1 VSSALLL
8 RKFTSSRIF
17 NVVSRVN
24 YLLLATA
31 LLGTFFSGTA
41 TRIVS
46 ISMPT
51 VAQSLGTDL
60 LGISWA
66 LLSYQLSNIG
76 LSVIFGRIS
85 DLWGREKMFALG
97 FLVFGVSSLLCG
109 FSQTV
114 LQLILARFVQG
125 VGGAMLQS
133 SSRALASE
141 SVTEDLAGRAQGYM
155 TTAHHV
161 GFILGPSIGGLM
173 IDYLSWRWSFFLL
186 APVGFGGMV
195 LALINMK
202 RRRIVATHYIGSID
216 YLGAALLFAIT
227 TTLVFIFDRRTH
239 QIIGGLTKLLL
250 AGVFIA
256 SLAGFLFH
264 ETRTKTPFVNLDLFK
279 IRRFSFSVVS
289 LLVIAM
295 CYSLTGFLLPFYLQD
310 VLRLSPTQV
319 GVLFMA
325 PSVLTVAL
333 APLSG
338 YMTDRLG
345 PRVPATLGVI
355 FMIVSL
361 AVGGFLRTDS
371 HWILPTLLIIV
382 GAITNGIFNPAN
394 STAMI
399 AMMPRE
405 HRGFASAV
413 NHVTFGFGNVLG
425 VALGGLGMSL
435 AFERYTGTPATNL
448 TTQNPLGFVAA
459 LNATFVAAI
468 FVSIIALF
476 TSALGGAKKKSD

>member
-1 VSSALLL
+1 MDL
-8 RKFTSSRIF
+8 
-17 NVVSRVN
+17 RVN

-41 TRIVS
+41 TRIVA

-60 LGISWA
+60 LGVSWA

-97 FLVFGVSSLLCG
+97 FLVFAVSSLLCG

-114 LQLILARFVQG
+114 LQLIVARFVQG

-155 TTAHHV
+155 TTAHHT

-173 IDYLSWRWSFFLL
+173 IDYFSWRWSFFLL
-186 APVGFGGMV
+186 APIGFGGML
-195 LALINMK
+195 LALMNMK
-202 RRRIVATHYIGSID
+202 RRQVAPQHYPGSVD
-216 YLGAALLFAIT
+216 YLGAALLFAVT
-227 TTLVFIFDRRTH
+227 TTLVFILDRRTH
-239 QIIGGLTKLLL
+239 QLIGSSTKFFLL
-250 AGVFIA
+250 AVFIG
-256 SLAGFLFH
+256 SLAAFLVH
-264 ETRTKTPFVNLDLFK
+264 ESRAQSPFVNLELFK

-289 LLVIAM
+289 LLVVSI
-295 CYSLTGFLLPFYLQD
+295 CYSLTSFLMPFYLQD
-310 VLRLSPTQV
+310 VLRFTPTQV
-319 GVLFMA
+319 GMLFMA
-325 PSVLTVAL
+325 PSILTVAL
-333 APLSG
+333 APVSG

-345 PRVPATLGVI
+345 PRIPATAGVV
-355 FMIVSL
+355 FMIISL
-361 AVGGFLRTDS
+361 AAGGMLRTDS
-371 HWILPTLLIIV
+371 HWLLPTLVIVV

-399 AMMPRE
+399 SMMPKE
-405 HRGFASAV
+405 HRGFASAM

-425 VALGGLGMSL
+425 VALGGLSMSL
-435 AFERYTGTPATNL
+435 AFEYHTGIKTMSLTAENPA
-448 TTQNPLGFVAA
+448 GFVAA
-459 LNATFVAAI
+459 LNTTFMVAII
-468 FVSIIALF
+468 FCVVGIL
-476 TSALGGAKKKSD
+476 TSALRGAESSIGSVPGKTIAS

>member
-1 VSSALLL
+1 MDL
-8 RKFTSSRIF
+8 
-17 NVVSRVN
+17 RVN

-41 TRIVS
+41 TRIVA

-60 LGISWA
+60 LGVSWA

-97 FLVFGVSSLLCG
+97 FLVFAVSSLLCG

-114 LQLILARFVQG
+114 LQLIVARFVQG

-155 TTAHHV
+155 TTAHHT

-173 IDYLSWRWSFFLL
+173 IDYFSWRWSFFLL
-186 APVGFGGMV
+186 APIGFGGML
-195 LALINMK
+195 LALMNMK
-202 RRRIVATHYIGSID
+202 RRQVAPQHYPGSVD
-216 YLGAALLFAIT
+216 YLGAALLFAVT
-227 TTLVFIFDRRTH
+227 TTLVFILDRRTH
-239 QIIGGLTKLLL
+239 QLIGSSTKFFLL
-250 AGVFIA
+250 AVFIG
-256 SLAGFLFH
+256 SLAAFLVH
-264 ETRTKTPFVNLDLFK
+264 ESRAQSPFVNLELFK

-289 LLVIAM
+289 LLVVSI
-295 CYSLTGFLLPFYLQD
+295 CYALTSFLMPFYLQD
-310 VLRLSPTQV
+310 ILRLTPTQV
-319 GVLFMA
+319 GMLFMA
-325 PSVLTVAL
+325 PSILTVAL
-333 APLSG
+333 APVSG
-338 YMTDRLG
+338 FMTDRLG
-345 PRVPATLGVI
+345 PRIPATLGVV

-361 AVGGFLRTDS
+361 AAGGMLRTDS
-371 HWILPTLLIIV
+371 HWLLPTMLIVV

-399 AMMPRE
+399 SMMPKE
-405 HRGFASAV
+405 HRGFASAM

-425 VALGGLGMSL
+425 VALGGLSMSL
-435 AFERYTGTPATNL
+435 AFEFHTGMKSMTLTAENPA
-448 TTQNPLGFVAA
+448 GFVAA
-459 LNATFVAAI
+459 LNTTFIAAI
-468 FVSIIALF
+468 LICILGIF
-476 TSALGGAKKKSD
+476 TSALRGAEKST

>member
-1 VSSALLL
+1 VD
-8 RKFTSSRIF
+8 SRI
-17 NVVSRVN
+17 N

-60 LGISWA
+60 LGVSWA

-76 LSVIFGRIS
+76 LSVVFGRIS

-97 FLVFGVSSLLCG
+97 FFVFALSSLLCG

-133 SSRALASE
+133 TSRALAAE
-141 SVTEDLAGRAQGYM
+141 SVSEELAGRAQGYM

-161 GFILGPSIGGLM
+161 GFIIGPGIGGLM
-173 IDYLSWRWSFFLL
+173 IDYFSWRWSFFLL
-186 APVGFGGMV
+186 VPVGFAGTL
-195 LALINMK
+195 LALANMK
-202 RRRIVATHYIGSID
+202 RGRTVIAQHHGAVD
-216 YLGAALLFAIT
+216 YLGATLLFAIT
-227 TTLVFIFDRRTH
+227 STLVVIFDRRS
-239 QIIGGLTKLLL
+239 QEMVGPNAKLLFWALL
-250 AGVFIA
+250 AA
-256 SLAGFLFH
+256 SLVAFLMH
-264 ETRTKTPFVNLDLFK
+264 ESRTKSPFVNLQLFK

-289 LLVIAM
+289 LLIIAM
-295 CYSLTGFLLPFYLQD
+295 CYSLTGFLLPFYLHDILQ
-310 VLRLSPTQV
+310 LTPTQV
-319 GVLFMA
+319 GILFMA

-338 YMTDRLG
+338 YLADRLG
-345 PRVPATLGVI
+345 PRMPATAGVGC
-355 FMIVSL
+355 MIASL
-361 AVGGFLRTDS
+361 AIGGFLRVDS
-371 HWILPTLLIIV
+371 HWLLPAALVII

-399 AMMPRE
+399 AMMAKE
-405 HRGFASAV
+405 HRGFASAI
-413 NHVTFGFGNVLG
+413 NHVTFGFGNVFG
-425 VALGGLGMSL
+425 VALGGLCMSL
-435 AFERYTGTPATNL
+435 AFEHFTGVTTTAL
-448 TTQNPLGFVAA
+448 TTAHPLGFVAA
-459 LNATFVAAI
+459 LNTTFVAAI
-468 FVSIIALF
+468 GLTIVALF
-476 TSALGGAKKKSD
+476 TSALRGGDER

>member
-1 VSSALLL
+1 MD
-8 RKFTSSRIF
+8 
-17 NVVSRVN
+17 SRVN

-60 LGISWA
+60 LGVSWA

-85 DLWGREKMFALG
+85 DLWGREKMFAVG
-97 FLVFGVSSLLCG
+97 FLVFAVSSLLCG
-109 FSQTV
+109 FAQTL
-114 LQLILARFVQG
+114 LQLIVARFIQG

-173 IDYLSWRWSFFLL
+173 IDYFSWRWSFFLL
-186 APVGFGGMV
+186 APVGFGGAV
-195 LALINMK
+195 LAIMNLK
-202 RRRIVATHYIGSID
+202 RRVEPTPRTIVSID

-227 TTLVFIFDRRTH
+227 TTLVFLFDRRTH
-239 QIIGGLTKLLL
+239 QVIGGSTQNLLL
-250 AGVFIA
+250 MVLIG
-256 SLAGFLFH
+256 SLAAFFVH
-264 ETRTKTPFVNLDLFK
+264 ESRTPNPFVNLELFR
-279 IRRFSFSVVS
+279 IRRFSFSVIS
-289 LLVIAM
+289 LLVIGM

-310 VLRLSPTQV
+310 VLRLSATQV

-338 YMTDRLG
+338 TLTDRLG
-345 PRVPATLGVI
+345 PRVPATIGVS
-355 FMIVSL
+355 FMVVSL
-361 AVGGFLRTDS
+361 AIGGLLRTDS
-371 HWILPTLLIIV
+371 HWTLPALLIIV

-399 AMMPRE
+399 AMMPRK

-425 VALGGLGMSL
+425 VALGGLSMSL
-435 AFERYTGTPATNL
+435 AFEHFTGTQAMNL
-448 TTQNPLGFVAA
+448 TTENPIGFVAA
-459 LNATFVAAI
+459 LNTTFLAAI
-468 FVSIIALF
+468 IVSVIAVF
-476 TSALGGAKKKSD
+476 TSALGGATKPVKLTQSTAENQR

>member
-1 VSSALLL
+1 MD
-8 RKFTSSRIF
+8 
-17 NVVSRVN
+17 SRVN

-60 LGISWA
+60 LGVSWA

-97 FLVFGVSSLLCG
+97 FLVFAVSSLLCG

-141 SVTEDLAGRAQGYM
+141 SVTEELAGRAQGYM
-155 TTAHHV
+155 TTAHHT

-173 IDYLSWRWSFFLL
+173 IDYFSWRWSFFLL
-186 APVGFGGMV
+186 APIGFGGML
-195 LALINMK
+195 LALMNMK
-202 RRRIVATHYIGSID
+202 RRQVAPQHYPGSVD
-216 YLGAALLFAIT
+216 YLGAALLFAVT
-227 TTLVFIFDRRTH
+227 TTLVFILDRRTH
-239 QIIGGLTKLLL
+239 QLIGSSTKFFLL
-250 AGVFIA
+250 AVFIG
-256 SLAGFLFH
+256 SLAAFLVH
-264 ETRTKTPFVNLDLFK
+264 ESRAQSPFVNLELFK

-289 LLVIAM
+289 LLVVSI
-295 CYSLTGFLLPFYLQD
+295 CYALTGFLMPFYLQD
-310 VLRLSPTQV
+310 VLHLSPTQV

-333 APLSG
+333 APVSG

-345 PRVPATLGVI
+345 PRIPATAGVV
-355 FMIVSL
+355 FMIISL
-361 AVGGFLRTDS
+361 AAGGMLRTDS
-371 HWILPTLLIIV
+371 HWLLPTLVIVV

-399 AMMPRE
+399 SMMPKE
-405 HRGFASAV
+405 HRGFASAM

-425 VALGGLGMSL
+425 VALGGLSMSL
-435 AFERYTGTPATNL
+435 AFEYHTGIKTMSLTAENPA
-448 TTQNPLGFVAA
+448 GFVAA
-459 LNATFVAAI
+459 LNTTFMVAII
-468 FVSIIALF
+468 FCVAGIL
-476 TSALGGAKKKSD
+476 TSALRGAEGSIGSVPGKTIAS

>member
-1 VSSALLL
+1 VD
-8 RKFTSSRIF
+8 
-17 NVVSRVN
+17 SRVN

-41 TRIVS
+41 TRIVA

-60 LGISWA
+60 LGVSWA

-97 FLVFGVSSLLCG
+97 FLVFAVSSLLCG

-114 LQLILARFVQG
+114 LQLIVARFVQG

-155 TTAHHV
+155 TTAHHT

-173 IDYLSWRWSFFLL
+173 IDYFSWRWSFFLL
-186 APVGFGGMV
+186 APIGFGGML
-195 LALINMK
+195 LALMNMK
-202 RRRIVATHYIGSID
+202 RRQVAPQHAIGSID

-239 QIIGGLTKLLL
+239 QLIGSSTKFFLF
-250 AGVFIA
+250 AVFIA
-256 SLAGFLFH
+256 SLAAFLAH
-264 ETRTKTPFVNLDLFK
+264 ESRARSPFVNLELFK

-289 LLVIAM
+289 LLVVSI
-295 CYSLTGFLLPFYLQD
+295 CYALTGFLMPFYLQD
-310 VLRLSPTQV
+310 ILRLTPTQV
-319 GVLFMA
+319 GILFMA
-325 PSVLTVAL
+325 PSILTVAL
-333 APLSG
+333 APVSG
-338 YMTDRLG
+338 FMTDRLG
-345 PRVPATLGVI
+345 PRIPATVGVV
-355 FMIVSL
+355 FMIISL
-361 AVGGFLRTDS
+361 VAGGMLRTDS
-371 HWILPTLLIIV
+371 HWLLPAMLIVV

-399 AMMPRE
+399 SMMPKE
-405 HRGFASAV
+405 HRGFASAM

-425 VALGGLGMSL
+425 VALGGLSMSL
-435 AFERYTGTPATNL
+435 AFEFHTGIKAATLTAENPA
-448 TTQNPLGFVAA
+448 GFVAA
-459 LNATFVAAI
+459 LNTTFMAAI
-468 FVSIIALF
+468 LICVLGIF
-476 TSALGGAKKKSD
+476 TSALRGAEKSA

>member
-1 VSSALLL
+1 MD
-8 RKFTSSRIF
+8 
-17 NVVSRVN
+17 SRVN

-60 LGISWA
+60 LGVSWA

-97 FLVFGVSSLLCG
+97 FLVFAVSSLLCG

-141 SVTEDLAGRAQGYM
+141 SVTEELAGRAQGYM
-155 TTAHHV
+155 TTAHHT

-173 IDYLSWRWSFFLL
+173 IDYFSWRWSFFLL
-186 APVGFGGMV
+186 APIGFGGML
-195 LALINMK
+195 LALMNMK
-202 RRRIVATHYIGSID
+202 RRQVAPQHYPGSVD
-216 YLGAALLFAIT
+216 YLGAALLFAVT
-227 TTLVFIFDRRTH
+227 TTLVFILDRRTH
-239 QIIGGLTKLLL
+239 QLIGSSTKFFLL
-250 AGVFIA
+250 AVFIG
-256 SLAGFLFH
+256 SLAAFLVH
-264 ETRTKTPFVNLDLFK
+264 ESRAQSPFVNLELFK

-289 LLVIAM
+289 LLVVSI
-295 CYSLTGFLLPFYLQD
+295 CYALTGFLMPFYLQD
-310 VLRLSPTQV
+310 VLHLSPTQV

-333 APLSG
+333 APVSG

-345 PRVPATLGVI
+345 PRIPATAGVV
-355 FMIVSL
+355 FMIISL
-361 AVGGFLRTDS
+361 AAGGMLRTDS
-371 HWILPTLLIIV
+371 HWLLPTLVIVV

-399 AMMPRE
+399 SMMPKE
-405 HRGFASAV
+405 HRGFASAM

-425 VALGGLGMSL
+425 VALGGLSMSL
-435 AFERYTGTPATNL
+435 AFEYHTGIKTMSLTAENPA
-448 TTQNPLGFVAA
+448 GFVAA
-459 LNATFVAAI
+459 LNTTFMVAII
-468 FVSIIALF
+468 FCVVGIL
-476 TSALGGAKKKSD
+476 TSALRGAEGFIGSVPGKTIAS

>member
-1 VSSALLL
+1 VD
-8 RKFTSSRIF
+8 
-17 NVVSRVN
+17 SRVN

-60 LGISWA
+60 LGVSWA

-97 FLVFGVSSLLCG
+97 FLVFAASSLLCG
-109 FSQTV
+109 LSQTL
-114 LQLILARFVQG
+114 LQLIFARFIQG

-141 SVTEDLAGRAQGYM
+141 SVPEELAGRAQGSM
-155 TTAHHV
+155 TTAHHM

-173 IDYLSWRWSFFLL
+173 IDYFSWRWSFFLL
-186 APVGFGGMV
+186 APVGFAGAL
-195 LALINMK
+195 LALANLK
-202 RRRIVATHYIGSID
+202 QRRHVEKGRRMSID

-227 TTLVFIFDRRTH
+227 TSLVFLFDRRT
-239 QIIGGLTKLLL
+239 QQMIGGSTQVFLLL
-250 AGVFIA
+250 TVVG
-256 SLAGFLFH
+256 SLAAFLAH
-264 ETRTKTPFVNLDLFK
+264 ESRTENPFVNLDLFK
-279 IRRFSFSVVS
+279 IRRFSFSVIS

-310 VLRLSPTQV
+310 VLHLSPTQV
-319 GVLFMA
+319 GLLFMA

-338 YMTDRLG
+338 YLTDRLG
-345 PRVPATLGVI
+345 PRVPATCGVV
-355 FMIVSL
+355 FMIFSL
-361 AVGGFLRTDS
+361 AVGGFLRADS
-371 HWILPTLLIIV
+371 HWMLPTLLIVV
-382 GAITNGIFNPAN
+382 GAMTNGIFNPAN

-399 AMMPRE
+399 GMMPRE

-425 VALGGLGMSL
+425 VALGGFSMSL
-435 AFERYTGTPATNL
+435 AFEYQTGIKVAQMTAESPA
-448 TTQNPLGFVAA
+448 GFVSA
-459 LNATFVAAI
+459 LNTTFIAAI
-468 FVSIIALF
+468 VFCVIGIF
-476 TSALGGAKKKSD
+476 TSALRGGEKPLQAEPLPLSRQSGVS

>member
-1 VSSALLL
+1 VD
-8 RKFTSSRIF
+8 
-17 NVVSRVN
+17 SRVN

-41 TRIVS
+41 TRIVA

-60 LGISWA
+60 LGVSWA

-97 FLVFGVSSLLCG
+97 FLVFAVSSLLCG

-114 LQLILARFVQG
+114 LQLIVARFVQG

-155 TTAHHV
+155 TTAHHT

-173 IDYLSWRWSFFLL
+173 IDYFSWRWSFFLL
-186 APVGFGGMV
+186 APIGFGGML
-195 LALINMK
+195 LALMNMK
-202 RRRIVATHYIGSID
+202 RRQVAPQHYTGSVD

-227 TTLVFIFDRRTH
+227 TTLVFILDRRTH
-239 QIIGGLTKLLL
+239 QLIGSSTKFFLLV
-250 AGVFIA
+250 VFIA
-256 SLAGFLFH
+256 SLTAFLVH
-264 ETRTKTPFVNLDLFK
+264 ESRAQSPFVNLELFK

-289 LLVIAM
+289 LLVVSI
-295 CYSLTGFLLPFYLQD
+295 CYALTSFLMPFYLQD
-310 VLRLSPTQV
+310 ILRLTPTQI
-319 GVLFMA
+319 GMLFMA
-325 PSVLTVAL
+325 PSILTVAL
-333 APLSG
+333 APVSG

-345 PRVPATLGVI
+345 PRIPATVGVM

-361 AVGGFLRTDS
+361 AAGGMLRTDS
-371 HWILPTLLIIV
+371 HWLLPTFLIVV

-399 AMMPRE
+399 SMMPKE
-405 HRGFASAV
+405 HRGFASAM

-425 VALGGLGMSL
+425 VALGGLSMSL
-435 AFERYTGTPATNL
+435 AFEFHTGIKAANL
-448 TTQNPLGFVAA
+448 TAENPAGFVAA
-459 LNATFVAAI
+459 LNTTFIAAI
-468 FVSIIALF
+468 VFCVAGIF
-476 TSALGGAKKKSD
+476 TSALRGREKPLPADGLSMSSQSGIR

>member
-1 VSSALLL
+1 VDL
-8 RKFTSSRIF
+8 
-17 NVVSRVN
+17 RVN

-41 TRIVS
+41 TRIVA

-60 LGISWA
+60 LGVSWA

-97 FLVFGVSSLLCG
+97 FLVFAVSSLLCG

-114 LQLILARFVQG
+114 LQLIVARFVQG

-155 TTAHHV
+155 TTAHHT

-173 IDYLSWRWSFFLL
+173 IDYFSWRWSFFLL
-186 APVGFGGMV
+186 APIGFGGML
-195 LALINMK
+195 LALMNMK
-202 RRRIVATHYIGSID
+202 RRQVAPQHAIGSID

-227 TTLVFIFDRRTH
+227 TTLVFILDRRTH
-239 QIIGGLTKLLL
+239 QLIGSSTKFFLL
-250 AGVFIA
+250 AVFIG
-256 SLAGFLFH
+256 SLAAFLVH
-264 ETRTKTPFVNLDLFK
+264 ESRAQSPFVNLELFK

-289 LLVIAM
+289 LLVVSI
-295 CYSLTGFLLPFYLQD
+295 CYALTSFLMPFYLQD
-310 VLRLSPTQV
+310 ILRLTPTQV
-319 GVLFMA
+319 GMLFMA
-325 PSVLTVAL
+325 PSILTVAL
-333 APLSG
+333 APVSG
-338 YMTDRLG
+338 FMTDRLG
-345 PRVPATLGVI
+345 PRIPATVGVV

-361 AVGGFLRTDS
+361 AAGGMLRTDS
-371 HWILPTLLIIV
+371 HWLLPTMLIVV

-399 AMMPRE
+399 SMMPKE
-405 HRGFASAV
+405 HRGFASAM

-425 VALGGLGMSL
+425 VALGGLSMSL
-435 AFERYTGTPATNL
+435 AFEFHTGMKSMTLTAENPA
-448 TTQNPLGFVAA
+448 GFVAA
-459 LNATFVAAI
+459 LNTTFMAAI
-468 FVSIIALF
+468 LICVLGIF
-476 TSALGGAKKKSD
+476 TSALRGAEKST

>member
-1 VSSALLL
+1 VD
-8 RKFTSSRIF
+8 
-17 NVVSRVN
+17 SRVN

-41 TRIVS
+41 TRIVA

-60 LGISWA
+60 LGVSWA

-97 FLVFGVSSLLCG
+97 FLVFAVSSLLCG

-114 LQLILARFVQG
+114 LQLIVARFVQG

-155 TTAHHV
+155 TTAHHT

-173 IDYLSWRWSFFLL
+173 IDYFSWRWSFFLL
-186 APVGFGGMV
+186 APIGFGGAL
-195 LALINMK
+195 LALANLK
-202 RRRIVATHYIGSID
+202 RQHLRPPSHGVPVD
-216 YLGAALLFAIT
+216 YSGAALLFAIT
-227 TTLVFIFDRRTH
+227 TTLVFLFDRRT
-239 QIIGGLTKLLL
+239 QLIASGSTKMLL
-250 AGVFIA
+250 AAFFLA
-256 SLAGFLFH
+256 SLAVFLIH
-264 ETRTKTPFVNLDLFK
+264 ESRTRSPFVNLELFK

-289 LLVIAM
+289 LLVVSI
-295 CYSLTGFLLPFYLQD
+295 CYALTGFLMPFYLQD
-310 VLRLSPTQV
+310 VLHLSPTQV

-325 PSVLTVAL
+325 PSILTVAL
-333 APLSG
+333 APVSG

-345 PRVPATLGVI
+345 PRIPATAGVV
-355 FMIVSL
+355 FMIISL
-361 AVGGFLRTDS
+361 AAGGMLRTDS
-371 HWILPTLLIIV
+371 HWLLPTLVIVV

-399 AMMPRE
+399 SMMPKE
-405 HRGFASAV
+405 HRGFASAM

-425 VALGGLGMSL
+425 VALGGLSMSL
-435 AFERYTGTPATNL
+435 AFEYHTGIKTMSLTAENPA
-448 TTQNPLGFVAA
+448 GFVAA
-459 LNATFVAAI
+459 LNTTFMVAII
-468 FVSIIALF
+468 FCVVGIL
-476 TSALGGAKKKSD
+476 TSALRGAEAPSVRFLGKQSLQKSARREG

>member
-1 VSSALLL
+1 MD
-8 RKFTSSRIF
+8 SRI
-17 NVVSRVN
+17 N

-41 TRIVS
+41 TRIVA

-51 VAQSLGTDL
+51 VARSLGTDL
-60 LGISWA
+60 LGVSWA

-76 LSVIFGRIS
+76 LSLIFGRIS

-97 FLVFGVSSLLCG
+97 FLVFAASSLLCG

-125 VGGAMLQS
+125 VGGALLQS

-161 GFILGPSIGGLM
+161 GFILGPSIGGIM
-173 IDYLSWRWSFFLL
+173 IDYFSWRWSFFLL
-186 APVGFGGMV
+186 APIGFGGMA
-195 LALINMK
+195 LALLNMK
-202 RRRIVATHYIGSID
+202 RRRTVAPLHTGSID

-227 TTLVFIFDRRTH
+227 TALVFIFDRRTH
-239 QIIGGLTKLLL
+239 QIIGGSTKLFL
-250 AGVFIA
+250 AAVFLA

-264 ETRTKTPFVNLDLFK
+264 EKRTQAPFVNLDLFK

-289 LLVIAM
+289 LLVIAV
-295 CYSLTGFLLPFYLQD
+295 CYALTGFLMPFYLQD
-310 VLRLSPTQV
+310 VLRLTPTQV
-319 GVLFMA
+319 GLLFMA

-338 YMTDRLG
+338 YLTDRLG
-345 PRVPATLGVI
+345 PRIPATIGVA

-361 AVGGFLRTDS
+361 AIGGMLRTDS
-371 HWILPTLLIIV
+371 HWLLPAALIVV
-382 GAITNGIFNPAN
+382 GAMTNGIFNPAN

-399 AMMPRE
+399 SMMPKE

-425 VALGGLGMSL
+425 VALGGLSMSL
-435 AFERYTGTPATNL
+435 AFEFHTGMKAINL
-448 TTQNPLGFVAA
+448 TVENPAGFVAA
-459 LNATFVAAI
+459 LNTTFMAAI
-468 FVSIIALF
+468 VLCVIGIF
-476 TSALGGAKKKSD
+476 TSALRGAEKPN

>member
-1 VSSALLL
+1 VDL
-8 RKFTSSRIF
+8 
-17 NVVSRVN
+17 RVN

-41 TRIVS
+41 TRIVA

-60 LGISWA
+60 LGVSWA

-97 FLVFGVSSLLCG
+97 FLVFAVSSLLCG

-114 LQLILARFVQG
+114 LQLIVARFVQG

-155 TTAHHV
+155 TTAHHT

-173 IDYLSWRWSFFLL
+173 IDYFSWRWSFFLL
-186 APVGFGGMV
+186 APIGFGGML
-195 LALINMK
+195 LALMNMK
-202 RRRIVATHYIGSID
+202 RRQVAPQRYPGSVD
-216 YLGAALLFAIT
+216 YLGAALLFAVT
-227 TTLVFIFDRRTH
+227 TTLVFILDRRTH
-239 QIIGGLTKLLL
+239 QLIGSSTKFFLL
-250 AGVFIA
+250 AVFIG
-256 SLAGFLFH
+256 SLAAFLVH
-264 ETRTKTPFVNLDLFK
+264 ESRAQSPFVNLELFK

-289 LLVIAM
+289 LLVVSI
-295 CYSLTGFLLPFYLQD
+295 CYALTSFLMPFYLQD
-310 VLRLSPTQV
+310 ILRLTPTQV
-319 GVLFMA
+319 GMLFMA
-325 PSVLTVAL
+325 PSILTVAL
-333 APLSG
+333 APVSG
-338 YMTDRLG
+338 FMTDRLG
-345 PRVPATLGVI
+345 PRIPATVGVV

-361 AVGGFLRTDS
+361 AAGGMLRTDS
-371 HWILPTLLIIV
+371 HWLLPTMLIVV

-399 AMMPRE
+399 SMMPKE
-405 HRGFASAV
+405 HRGFASAM

-425 VALGGLGMSL
+425 VALGGLSMSL
-435 AFERYTGTPATNL
+435 AFEFHTGMKSMTLTAENPA
-448 TTQNPLGFVAA
+448 GFVAA
-459 LNATFVAAI
+459 LNTTFIAAI
-468 FVSIIALF
+468 LICILGIF
-476 TSALGGAKKKSD
+476 TSALRGAEKST